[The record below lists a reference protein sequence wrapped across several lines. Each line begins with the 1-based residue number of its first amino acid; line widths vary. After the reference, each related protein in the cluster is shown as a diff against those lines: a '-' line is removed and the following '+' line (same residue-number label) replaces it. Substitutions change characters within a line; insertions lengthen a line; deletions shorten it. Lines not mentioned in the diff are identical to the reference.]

1 MQKMH
6 YRIASVVKFGTVTNH
21 NNRIRLDEL
30 IQEREYTVEMHNG
43 KIRWTN
49 KAVTVAYKALIK
61 LMETG
66 DNAKM
71 SHRKCAHQE
80 EQSRIYQF
88 YCESVW

>member
-1 MQKMH
+1 MENMH
-6 YRIASVVKFGTVTNH
+6 YRLASVVNLRTVTITAFGWMSSN
-21 NNRIRLDEL
+21 D
-30 IQEREYTVEMHNG
+30 EREYAMKMHNG
-43 KIRWTN
+43 KTRWTN
-49 KAVTVAYKALIK
+49 QAATVAYKTLIK
-61 LMETG
+61 LMENG